1 MKRMLE
7 HWIAGGIISAIAL
20 FGANSAIANPTAMA
34 PLSGS
39 WKLAN
44 MTMADSPMPM
54 LPAGD
59 IPLSAEF
66 ADGQIFGSG
75 GCNRFIGGYETKSA
89 AGAITISTL
98 ASTFMACEEPIMTQE
113 TRFLT
118 ALQGAERYEVD
129 QGQLTIFYKTEQ
141 GKGVLRFVSQDVQP
155 VPAMW

>member
-1 MKRMLE
+1 MKALLRNSIGM
-7 HWIAGGIISAIAL
+7 ISAIAF
-20 FGANSAIANPTAMA
+20 FGTNSASANTMIS
-34 PLSGS
+34 LSGS
-39 WKLAN
+39 WQLAN
-44 MTMADSPMPM
+44 MTAGNSPMPM

-66 ADGQIFGSG
+66 SDGQIFGSG
-75 GCNRFIGGYETKSA
+75 GCNRFIGGYEAKS
-89 AGAITISTL
+89 GTVKISTL
-98 ASTFMACEEPIMTQE
+98 ASTFMACEEPIMSQE

-141 GKGVLRFVSQDVQP
+141 GEGVLRFVSQGSQP